1 MKKLLGIVI
10 LGLLLSGSAYAE
22 IYKCEIHINHSFVI
36 KAKKMDEQALGSLE
50 TETGKFTDKS
60 TMFAV
65 GITIGEMIEFKG
77 DKTYE
82 REIMVLN
89 NPEKKSPMS
98 FRAIYFDGFGYP
110 YVNTIRIDYWDE
122 DRPIYFYNDW
132 TNEITKGTCQ

>member
-1 MKKLLGIVI
+1 MKKLLKIVI

-132 TNEITKGTCQ
+132 TNEITKGTRQ

>member
-65 GITIGEMIEFKG
+65 GITVGEMIEFKG

-132 TNEITKGTCQ
+132 TNEITKGTRQ